1 MSALLAPIESSSPPS
16 GPRLRATYNEPVGIG
31 SILYERGLITDEQL
45 THAIAE
51 QNRSGERLDRVLIR
65 LGFVRSGDVLDA
77 IGHQFAMPIVDLN
90 TIEVDPE
97 TLKMLPPS
105 WCSSSFVCRSARTT
119 ARCGWRRAIPSS

>member
-1 MSALLAPIESSSPPS
+1 MTTLAVPAVASSPALPGS
-16 GPRLRATYNEPVGIG
+16 PTPEGKLRLAAYNEPVGIG

-65 LGFVRSGDVLDA
+65 LGFVRSGDVLEA

-90 TIEVDPE
+90 TIEVDSD
-97 TLKMLPPS
+97 TLKMLPPKLEI
-105 WCSSSFVCRSARTT
+105 
-119 ARCGWRRAIPSS
+119 GRAHV